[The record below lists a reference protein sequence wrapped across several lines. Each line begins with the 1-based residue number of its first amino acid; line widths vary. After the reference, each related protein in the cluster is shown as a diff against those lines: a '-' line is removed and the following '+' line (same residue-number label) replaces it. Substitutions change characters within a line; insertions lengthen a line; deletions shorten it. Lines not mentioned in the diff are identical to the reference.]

1 MKDKINKLLIKI
13 GDGVQPAVEIPAN
26 EVFGDYSTNMAMIA
40 LADPHRKLHVAKK
53 RAGKLTITDIKN
65 PREFAGVIVNSIKKH
80 PEISKVIDK
89 IEIAGPGFINFWL
102 SKDYLLKELAEVTS
116 KGGKYGQTKLGA
128 GKIMV
133 IDYSSPNIAKRFGIG
148 HLRSTV
154 IGQALYN
161 LYQALGYKT
170 IGDNHLG
177 DWGTQFGTLLY
188 QIYAKALTEKDLSV
202 DRLEELYVEF
212 NSLAK
217 DNEKLWD
224 EARAWFKKLEDG
236 DPEAKKLWKI
246 MVDISIK
253 EFNKIYDLLGVK
265 IDYAYGESFYEDYM
279 KRVIEL
285 VREKD
290 LTKKSE
296 GAEIV
301 EFKVLPPA
309 MLIKND
315 GATTYYTRDLATIL
329 YRVGSWKPNLIIYEV
344 GSEQALHFKQVFET
358 ARLMGWDKNCELVH
372 IGHGL
377 IRWQHGKMSTRE
389 GNAIKLEDV
398 LDQAIAKAREIIEKS
413 ETGRGLSDSEKEKV
427 ATAVGVGAIKYF
439 DLSHQPTSDIIFD
452 WNKIFMLEG
461 NSAPYLQYTV
471 ARINS
476 VLNKAKSAKKEE
488 TKQPEIDKFEESLLR
503 ALCHFEDVIMGAAES
518 FSPNLLANYLFE
530 LAQKYNLFYNEDRII
545 GEPKEAFRLKLSKAV
560 SIVLKNGLK
569 LLGIETPGRM

>member
-1 MKDKINKLLIKI
+1 MKDKLVKI
-13 GDGVQPAVEIPAN
+13 LSELSDEDKPVI
-26 EVFGDYSTNMAMIA
+26 EVPVNASFGDYSTNLAMV
-40 LADPHRKLHVAKK
+40 LAKK
-53 RAGKLTITDIKN
+53 EDKN
-65 PREFAGVIVNSIKKH
+65 PKEVAEALVKKLSANKELSSIFA
-80 PEISKVIDK
+80 K
-89 IEIAGPGFINFWL
+89 IEVAAPGFINF
-102 SKDYLLKELAEVTS
+102 YLDKNFLKEKLDEINTEEGS
-116 KGGKYGQTKLGA
+116 FGKLELGS
-128 GKIMV
+128 GKTV
-133 IDYSSPNIAKRFGIG
+133 VVDYSSPNIAKRFGIG

-161 LYQALGYKT
+161 LYAFLGYKI

-177 DWGTQFGTLLY
+177 DWGTQFGTLLFEVHT
-188 QIYAKALTEKDLSV
+188 KKLTEKDLSI
-202 DRLEELYVEF
+202 DKLEELYIEF
-212 NSLAK
+212 NSQAK
-217 DNEKLWD
+217 DDEKLWD

-236 DPEAKKLWKI
+236 DPEAKRLWKT

-253 EFNKIYDLLGVK
+253 EFNKIYDLLGIK

-285 VREKD
+285 AREEG

-301 EFKVLPPA
+301 EFKDFPPA

-315 GATTYYTRDLATIL
+315 GATTYFTRDLATIL
-329 YRVGSWKPNLIIYEV
+329 FRMGSWKPDLIIYEV
-344 GSEQALHFKQVFET
+344 GSEQTLHFKQVFET
-358 ARLMGWDKNCELVH
+358 ARLMGWAKGCELVH

-398 LDQAIAKAREIIEKS
+398 LNRAITKAGEIINKS

-427 ATAVGVGAIKYF
+427 ATAVGVGSMKYF

-476 VLNKAKSAKKEE
+476 VLNKAKSDKEE
-488 TKQPEIDKFEESLLR
+488 SKLSEIDKFEKSLLR
-503 ALCHFEDVIMGAAES
+503 ALCHFEDITIDAAKGY
-518 FSPNLLANYLFE
+518 SPNLLCNYLFD
-530 LAQKYNLFYNEDRII
+530 LAQKYNLFYNEDKII
-545 GEPKEAFRLKLSKAV
+545 GEPKESFRLELSRAV

-569 LLGIETPGRM
+569 LLGIETPERM

>member
-1 MKDKINKLLIKI
+1 MKDQIVRILGKISGEDEPII
-13 GDGVQPAVEIPAN
+13 
-26 EVFGDYSTNMAMIA
+26 EVPVNSSFGDYSTNLAMVI
-40 LADPHRKLHVAKK
+40 AKK
-53 RAGKLTITDIKN
+53 ENKN
-65 PREFAGVIVNSIKKH
+65 PKEVAEALVKKMKASKELSSIFT
-80 PEISKVIDK
+80 K
-89 IEIAGPGFINFWL
+89 IEVATPGFINF
-102 SKDYLLKELAEVTS
+102 YLAEKFLTEKLDEIKS
-116 KGGKYGQTKLGA
+116 KEDSFGKVELGS
-128 GKIMV
+128 GKTV
-133 IDYSSPNIAKRFGIG
+133 VVDYSSPNIAKRFGIG

-161 LYQALGYKT
+161 LYSFLGYKV

-177 DWGTQFGTLLY
+177 DWGTQFGTLLFEVHS
-188 QIYAKALTEKDLSV
+188 KKLSEKDLSI
-202 DRLEELYVEF
+202 DKLEELYVEF
-212 NSLAK
+212 NSQAK
-217 DNEKLWD
+217 DEKLWD

-236 DPEAKKLWKI
+236 DPEAKRLWKI

-253 EFNKIYDLLGVK
+253 EFNKIYTLLGVK

-285 VREKD
+285 VREKG
-290 LTKKSE
+290 LTRKSE

-301 EFKVLPPA
+301 EFKDLPPA

-329 YRVGSWKPNLIIYEV
+329 FRIGSWKPDLIIYEV
-344 GSEQALHFKQVFET
+344 GSEQNLHFKQVFET
-358 ARLMGWDKNCELVH
+358 ARLMDWAESCELVH

-398 LDQAIAKAREIIEKS
+398 LNQAIAKAGEIINKS

-427 ATAVGVGAIKYF
+427 ATAVGVGSMVYF

-476 VLNKAKSAKKEE
+476 VLNKAKSEKKEN
-488 TKQPEIDKFEESLLR
+488 KLPEIDKFEESLLR
-503 ALCHFEDVIMGAAES
+503 ALCHFEDIIIDAARS
-518 FSPNLLANYLFE
+518 YSPNLLCNYLFD
-530 LAQKYNLFYNEDRII
+530 LAQKYNLFYNEDKII
-545 GEPKEAFRLKLSKAV
+545 GEPKETFRLELSGAV
-560 SIVLKNGLK
+560 SVVLKNGLK
-569 LLGIETPGRM
+569 LLGIKTPARM

>member
-1 MKDKINKLLIKI
+1 MKDQIIKVLNKISGEGKP
-13 GDGVQPAVEIPAN
+13 VVEVPVN
-26 EVFGDYSTNMAMIA
+26 TSFGDYSTNLAMV
-40 LADPHRKLHVAKK
+40 LAKK
-53 RAGKLTITDIKN
+53 EDKN
-65 PREFAGVIVNSIKKH
+65 PKEVAEALVKKLSANKELSLIFA
-80 PEISKVIDK
+80 K
-89 IEIAGPGFINFWL
+89 IEVAAPGFINFYLANNFL
-102 SKDYLLKELAEVTS
+102 SGKLDEINTEEDSFGKLELGS
-116 KGGKYGQTKLGA
+116 GKTV
-128 GKIMV
+128 V

-161 LYQALGYKT
+161 LYAFLGYKV

-188 QIYAKALTEKDLSV
+188 QVHSKKLTETDLSI
-202 DRLEELYVEF
+202 DKLEELYIEF
-212 NSLAK
+212 NLLAK

-224 EARAWFKKLEDG
+224 EARAWFKKLEDN

-253 EFNKIYDLLGVK
+253 EFNKLYALLGIK
-265 IDYAYGESFYEDYM
+265 IDNAYGESFYEDYM

-285 VREKD
+285 AREKG
-290 LTKKSE
+290 LTRVSE

-301 EFKVLPPA
+301 EFKNLPPA
-309 MLIKND
+309 MLVKND

-329 YRVGSWKPNLIIYEV
+329 FRMGSWKPDLIIYEV

-358 ARLMGWDKNCELVH
+358 ARLMGWVKGCELVH

-398 LDQAIAKAREIIEKS
+398 LDQATDKTRDIIDKS
-413 ETGRGLSDSEKEKV
+413 ETGRGLTDSEKEKV
-427 ATAVGVGAIKYF
+427 ATAVGVGSMKYF

-476 VLNKAKSAKKEE
+476 VLNKAKSNNKKEN
-488 TKQPEIDKFEESLLR
+488 KLPEIDKFEASLLR
-503 ALCHFEDVIMGAAES
+503 ALCHFEDIIIDAANS
-518 FSPNLLANYLFE
+518 FSPNLLANYLFD
-530 LAQKYNLFYNEDRII
+530 LAQKYNLFYNEDKII
-545 GEPKEAFRLKLSKAV
+545 GDPKEGFRLELSRAV
-560 SIVLKNGLK
+560 SIVLKNGLR
-569 LLGIETPGRM
+569 LLGIETPDRM